1 MSDVTDRK
9 VFDRLA
15 HVDRMLADVRA
26 LDGVRVR
33 CGAWLLRTTLERAVV
48 KLCSSTLGTGDS
60 RRSMHAMLLSLP
72 KHVDADVAEDTAQLW
87 HALCRAAH
95 HHDYEIAPTVDELH
109 GWHADTKRL
118 CGSLVAARPDLLPLP
133 RVEAVARRHG

>member
-9 VFDRLA
+9 ALDRLD

-26 LDGVRVR
+26 LDGIRVR

-48 KLCSSTLGTGDS
+48 ALCGAGP
-60 RRSMHAMLLSLP
+60 SMHALLLGLP
-72 KHVDADVAEDTAQLW
+72 KRVDADVAEDTARLW
-87 HALCRAAH
+87 HALRRAAH
-95 HHDYEIAPTVDELH
+95 HHDYEIAPTADELR

-118 CGSLVAARPDLLPLP
+118 SGSLLAAVPDLLPQHG
-133 RVEAVARRHG
+133 VEATARRHG